1 MRHEAA
7 TLARHRLQRA
17 RETLHEGDLLREANA
32 QDGAVN
38 RYYYAAFY
46 AARALLA
53 TLELDSPKHSGVIAL
68 FNRHFVKSQVLS
80 ADVARVLVRSFEKR
94 LQSDYADFARTTSE
108 DLDRLA
114 VDVRAFVDAC
124 ARVLQAATSTEQ
136 A

>member
-1 MRHEAA
+1 VKAEAV

-17 RETLHEGDLLREANA
+17 RETLHEGNLLREANA

-68 FNRHFVKSQVLS
+68 FNRHFVKTQVVS
-80 ADVARVLVRSFEKR
+80 PDVARVLVRSFEKR
-94 LQSDYADFARTTSE
+94 LQSDYADFARTTAE

-114 VDVRAFVDAC
+114 VDVRAYVDAC
-124 ARVLQAATSTEQ
+124 ARVLESAIASEQ

>member
-1 MRHEAA
+1 MKAEAV

-17 RETLHEGDLLREANA
+17 RETLHEGNLLREANA

-68 FNRHFVKSQVLS
+68 FNRHFVKTQVV
-80 ADVARVLVRSFEKR
+80 APDVARVLVRSFEKR
-94 LQSDYADFARTTSE
+94 LQSDYADFARTTAE

-124 ARVLQAATSTEQ
+124 AHVLESAIWSERA
-136 A
+136 

>member
-1 MRHEAA
+1 MKPESG

-46 AARALLA
+46 AARSLLA

-68 FNRHFVKSQVLS
+68 FNRHFVKTQVVS
-80 ADVARVLVRSFEKR
+80 PDVARVLVRSFEKR
-94 LQSDYADFARTTSE
+94 LQSDYADFARTTAE
-108 DLDRLA
+108 DLGRLA
-114 VDVRAFVDAC
+114 GDVRVFVDSC
-124 ARVLQAATSTEQ
+124 ARVLDSAISSDRA
-136 A
+136 